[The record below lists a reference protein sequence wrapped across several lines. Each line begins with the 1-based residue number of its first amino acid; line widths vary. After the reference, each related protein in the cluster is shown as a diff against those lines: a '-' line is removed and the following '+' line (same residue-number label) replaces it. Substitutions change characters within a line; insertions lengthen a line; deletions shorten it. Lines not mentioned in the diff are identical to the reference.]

1 MVPRKGFEEKVGSN
15 NLVDKCLDLTGP
27 IEGGDET
34 QPALDN
40 YTDVIGDIDLST
52 DKLRTENAAKVGRMI
67 QLIVSTQEYRFA

>member
-15 NLVDKCLDLTGP
+15 DLVDKCLDLTGP

-40 YTDVIGDIDLST
+40 YTDVIGDINLST

>member
-1 MVPRKGFEEKVGSN
+1 MPRKGFEEKVKSN
-15 NLVDKCLDLTGP
+15 DLVDKCLDLTGP

-52 DKLRTENAAKVGRMI
+52 DKLKTENAAKVGRMI

>member
-52 DKLRTENAAKVGRMI
+52 DKLKTENAAKVGRMI

>member
-15 NLVDKCLDLTGP
+15 DLVDKCLDLTGP

-52 DKLRTENAAKVGRMI
+52 DKLKTENAAKVGRMI

>member
-1 MVPRKGFEEKVGSN
+1 MVPRKGFEEKVKSN
-15 NLVDKCLDLTGP
+15 DLVDKCLDLTGP

-40 YTDVIGDIDLST
+40 YTDVIGDINLST

-67 QLIVSTQEYRFA
+67 QLIGSTQEYRFA

>member
-1 MVPRKGFEEKVGSN
+1 MPRKGLEEKVESN
-15 NLVDKCLDLTGP
+15 DLVDKYLDLIGP
-27 IEGGDET
+27 IEVGDEP